1 MQRSIRLISLCT
13 TFTLFKVETELSFT
27 VNTALTET
35 VQQRKIISPSSSKN
49 WFWFRVISILCLNIR
64 LKLVFFSHKEN
75 KHYYKS
81 RDNTE
86 NQQELVDLYVL
97 HHI

>member
-49 WFWFRVISILCLNIR
+49 WFWFTVISILCLNIR

-75 KHYYKS
+75 KGIVINPVTIQKP
-81 RDNTE
+81 NK
-86 NQQELVDLYVL
+86 
-97 HHI
+97 I